1 MGSLEKAA
9 RAVAF
14 VTADHKHTSDEWWDS
29 LIPDEQTCAFDIAR
43 AVPLAVREPDDD
55 MQDAADGPF
64 HEQWQLQRK
73 ANIRAGR
80 NPEALGSGPFSAA
93 MWPVMIDA
101 ILQDAP

>member
-43 AVPLAVREPDDD
+43 AALLAVREPD
-55 MQDAADGPF
+55 
-64 HEQWQLQRK
+64 L
-73 ANIRAGR
+73 
-80 NPEALGSGPFSAA
+80 A
-93 MWPVMIDA
+93 MRRVSTFTGAELDWPAMIDA
-101 ILQDAP
+101 ILENGDG